1 MLFSG
6 QAIKVSLLPSGIAQL
21 IFDLEGSSVNKFD
34 RLTMKELG
42 EATAVIG
49 KSDARG
55 VIFSS
60 AKSTFIVGADITE
73 FTGLFATGSEA
84 IRDWIGR
91 ANEVFNAIEDLPL
104 PTVAAINGVAL
115 GGGFELALSADYRVA
130 LESAV
135 VGFPEVKLGILPGF
149 GGTVR
154 LPRLIGSEKAIAWIS
169 QGSHI
174 PSRIALAEKALDA
187 IVANDDLIAAA
198 ERIIEDCLNGS
209 LDYTAQRVIKT
220 SPVLEMPETLAA
232 LFTVAKPP
240 VVKASGPH
248 YPAPLTA
255 VEVMEKGVLESRAG
269 ALAEEHE
276 GFIQLAGTNTAA
288 NLVQMFLNDQFLA
301 SKSRALSKG
310 VPVISRAAV
319 LGAGIMGGGIAYQS
333 ALRGTP
339 IVMKD
344 IAQAGLDLGINE
356 AQTLVAKQ
364 VKRGKIRT
372 ESADKIISSI
382 TPSLA
387 YEDLAGAELVVEAVV
402 ENESVKKSVLAEL
415 ESIVADDAIIA
426 TNTST
431 ISVDSLATALNK
443 PERFCGMHF
452 FNPVPLM
459 PLVEVIRGQK
469 TSKETIASTVAYA
482 KALGKTPIVVNNCP
496 GFLVNRILFP
506 YFGAFSTLVYEG
518 ADFRQIDRVMEEFGW
533 PMGPAYLLD
542 VVGIDTAVHAQAV
555 MAAGFARMKLGFESA
570 IDKLYSQGDLG
581 QKSGRGFYEY
591 VVDENGRIKKQPNPE
606 IDALIAGVSAKR
618 RNFSDNEIR
627 DRMMLALCLET
638 VRCLEDGIVETAI
651 EADMGLVLGLG
662 FPKFRGG
669 ALRFIDQLGL
679 AEFCEL
685 ADSYAHLGP
694 MLAPTAKLREMAEAK
709 LSYYSQ

>member
-34 RLTMKELG
+34 QLTLKELG
-42 EATAVIG
+42 EATSVIG
-49 KSDARG
+49 ESDARG

-73 FTGLFATGSEA
+73 FTSLFATGPEA
-84 IRDWIGR
+84 IRAWIGR
-91 ANEVFNAIEDLPL
+91 ANEVFNAIEDLSV

-130 LESAV
+130 LDSAL

-154 LPRLIGSEKAIAWIS
+154 LPRLIGPEKAIAWIS
-169 QGSHI
+169 QGTHFS
-174 PSRIALAEKALDA
+174 SKVAVAERALDA
-187 IVANDDLIAAA
+187 IVADDDLIAAA
-198 ERIIEDCLNGS
+198 ERMIEDCLSGS
-209 LDYTAQRVIKT
+209 LDYLAQRGIKT
-220 SPVLEMPETLAA
+220 SPVPEKPEVIATLFAA
-232 LFTVAKPP
+232 AKPQ
-240 VVKASGPH
+240 VLKASGDN

-255 VEVMEKGVLESRAG
+255 VETMERGVLESRAG

-276 GFIQLAGTNTAA
+276 GFIQLAGTKTAA

-310 VPVISRAAV
+310 VLVISKAAV

-339 IVMKD
+339 IAMKD
-344 IAQAGLDLGINE
+344 IAQAGLDLGMKE

-364 VKRGKIRT
+364 VKRGKMTT
-372 ESADKIISSI
+372 ESADKIIGSI
-382 TPSLA
+382 TPTLA
-387 YEDLAGAELVVEAVV
+387 YEDLVGAELVVEAVV
-402 ENESVKKSVLAEL
+402 ENENVKKSVLAEL
-415 ESIVADDAIIA
+415 ESVVADDVIIA

-431 ISVDSLATALNK
+431 ISVDSLATALKK

-459 PLVEVIRGQK
+459 PLVEVIRGQE

-506 YFGAFSTLVYEG
+506 YFGAFSTLVHEG

-555 MAAGFARMKLGFESA
+555 MASGFARMELGFESA
-570 IDKLYSQGDLG
+570 IDKLYAQGDLG

-591 VVDENGRIKKQPNPE
+591 VVDENGRASKQPNPE
-606 IDALIAGVSAKR
+606 IDALIAGVSAER
-618 RNFSDNEIR
+618 RSFSDSEIR
-627 DRMMLALCLET
+627 DRLMLALCLET

-679 AEFCEL
+679 EEFCKL
-685 ADSYAHLGP
+685 ADSYAHLGS
-694 MLAPTAKLREMAEAK
+694 MVAPTAKLREMADAK
-709 LSYYSQ
+709 RSFYS

>member
-34 RLTMKELG
+34 QLTLKELG
-42 EATAVIG
+42 EATSVIG
-49 KSDARG
+49 ESDARG

-73 FTGLFATGSEA
+73 FTSLFATGPEA
-84 IRDWIGR
+84 IRAWIGR
-91 ANEVFNAIEDLPL
+91 ANEVFNAIEDLSV

-130 LESAV
+130 LDSAL

-154 LPRLIGSEKAIAWIS
+154 LPRLIGPEKAIAWIS
-169 QGSHI
+169 QGTHFS
-174 PSRIALAEKALDA
+174 PKVAVAERALDA
-187 IVANDDLIAAA
+187 IVADDDLIAAA
-198 ERIIEDCLNGS
+198 ERMIEDCLSGS
-209 LDYTAQRVIKT
+209 LDYLAQRGIKT
-220 SPVLEMPETLAA
+220 SPVPEKPEVIATLFAA
-232 LFTVAKPP
+232 AKPQ
-240 VVKASGPH
+240 VLKASGAN

-255 VEVMEKGVLESRAG
+255 VETMERGVLESRAG

-276 GFIQLAGTNTAA
+276 GFIQLAGTKTAA

-310 VPVISRAAV
+310 VPVISKAAV

-339 IVMKD
+339 IAMKD
-344 IAQAGLDLGINE
+344 IAQAGLDLGMKE

-364 VKRGKIRT
+364 VKRGKMTT
-372 ESADKIISSI
+372 ESADKIIGSI
-382 TPSLA
+382 TPTLA
-387 YEDLAGAELVVEAVV
+387 YEDLVGAELVVEAVV
-402 ENESVKKSVLAEL
+402 ENENVKKSVLAEL
-415 ESIVADDAIIA
+415 ESVVADDVIIA

-431 ISVDSLATALNK
+431 ISVDSLATALKK

-459 PLVEVIRGQK
+459 PLVEVIRGQE

-506 YFGAFSTLVYEG
+506 YFGAFSTLVHEG

-555 MAAGFARMKLGFESA
+555 MASGFARMELGFESA
-570 IDKLYSQGDLG
+570 IDKLYAQGDLG

-591 VVDENGRIKKQPNPE
+591 VVDENGRASKLPNPE
-606 IDALIAGVSAKR
+606 IDALIAGVSAER
-618 RNFSDNEIR
+618 RSFSDSEIR
-627 DRMMLALCLET
+627 DRLMLALCLET

-679 AEFCEL
+679 AEFCKL
-685 ADSYAHLGP
+685 ADSYAHLGS
-694 MLAPTAKLREMAEAK
+694 MVAPTAKLREMADAK
-709 LSYYSQ
+709 QSFYS

>member
-364 VKRGKIRT
+364 VKRGKMTT
-372 ESADKIISSI
+372 ESADKIIGSI

>member
-34 RLTMKELG
+34 QLTLKELG
-42 EATAVIG
+42 EATSVIG
-49 KSDARG
+49 ESDARG

-73 FTGLFATGSEA
+73 FTSLFAKGPEA
-84 IRDWIGR
+84 IRAWIGR
-91 ANEVFNAIEDLPL
+91 ANEVFNAIEDLSV

-130 LESAV
+130 LDSAL

-154 LPRLIGSEKAIAWIS
+154 LPRLIGPEKAIAWIS
-169 QGSHI
+169 QGTHFS
-174 PSRIALAEKALDA
+174 SKVAVAERALDA
-187 IVANDDLIAAA
+187 IVADDDLIAAA
-198 ERIIEDCLNGS
+198 ERMIEDCLSGS
-209 LDYTAQRVIKT
+209 SDYLAQRGIKT
-220 SPVLEMPETLAA
+220 SPVPEKPEVIATLFAA
-232 LFTVAKPP
+232 AKPQ
-240 VVKASGPH
+240 VLKASGDN

-255 VEVMEKGVLESRAG
+255 VETMERGVLESRAG

-276 GFIQLAGTNTAA
+276 GFIQLAGTKTAA

-310 VPVISRAAV
+310 VLVISKAAV

-339 IVMKD
+339 IAMKD
-344 IAQAGLDLGINE
+344 IAQAGLDLGMKE

-364 VKRGKIRT
+364 VKRGKMTT
-372 ESADKIISSI
+372 ESADKIIGSI
-382 TPSLA
+382 TPTLA
-387 YEDLAGAELVVEAVV
+387 YEDLVGAELVVEAVV
-402 ENESVKKSVLAEL
+402 ENENVKKSVLAEL
-415 ESIVADDAIIA
+415 ESVVADDVIIA

-431 ISVDSLATALNK
+431 ISVDSLATALKK

-459 PLVEVIRGQK
+459 PLVEVIRGQE

-506 YFGAFSTLVYEG
+506 YFGAFSTLVHEG

-555 MAAGFARMKLGFESA
+555 MASGFARMELGFESA
-570 IDKLYSQGDLG
+570 IDKLYAQGDLG

-591 VVDENGRIKKQPNPE
+591 VVDENGRASKQPNPE
-606 IDALIAGVSAKR
+606 IDALIAGVSAER
-618 RNFSDNEIR
+618 RSFSDSEIR
-627 DRMMLALCLET
+627 DRLMLALCLET

-679 AEFCEL
+679 EEFCKL
-685 ADSYAHLGP
+685 ADSYAHLGS
-694 MLAPTAKLREMAEAK
+694 MVAPTAKLREMADAK
-709 LSYYSQ
+709 QSFYS

>member
-34 RLTMKELG
+34 QLTLKELG
-42 EATAVIG
+42 EATSVIG
-49 KSDARG
+49 ESDARG

-73 FTGLFATGSEA
+73 FTGLFAKGPEA
-84 IRDWIGR
+84 IRAWIGR
-91 ANEVFNAIEDLPL
+91 ANEVFNAIEDLSV

-130 LESAV
+130 LDSAL

-154 LPRLIGSEKAIAWIS
+154 LPRLIGPEKAIAWIS
-169 QGSHI
+169 QGTHFS
-174 PSRIALAEKALDA
+174 SKVAVAERALDA
-187 IVANDDLIAAA
+187 IVADDDLIAAA
-198 ERIIEDCLNGS
+198 ERMIEDCLSGS
-209 LDYTAQRVIKT
+209 LDYLAQRGIKT
-220 SPVLEMPETLAA
+220 SPVPEKPEVIATLFAA
-232 LFTVAKPP
+232 AKPQ
-240 VVKASGPH
+240 VLKASGDN

-255 VEVMEKGVLESRAG
+255 VETMERGVLESRAG

-276 GFIQLAGTNTAA
+276 GFIQLAGTKTAA

-310 VPVISRAAV
+310 VLVISKAAV

-339 IVMKD
+339 IAMKD
-344 IAQAGLDLGINE
+344 IAQAGLDLGMKE

-364 VKRGKIRT
+364 VKRGKMTT
-372 ESADKIISSI
+372 ESADKIIGSI
-382 TPSLA
+382 TPTLA
-387 YEDLAGAELVVEAVV
+387 YEDLVGAELVVEAVV
-402 ENESVKKSVLAEL
+402 ENENVKKSVLAEL
-415 ESIVADDAIIA
+415 ESVVADDVIIA

-431 ISVDSLATALNK
+431 ISVDSLATALKK

-459 PLVEVIRGQK
+459 PLVEVIRGQE

-506 YFGAFSTLVYEG
+506 YFGAFSTLVHEG

-555 MAAGFARMKLGFESA
+555 MASGFARMELGFESA
-570 IDKLYSQGDLG
+570 IDKLYAQGDLG

-591 VVDENGRIKKQPNPE
+591 VVDENGRASKQPNPE
-606 IDALIAGVSAKR
+606 IDVLIAGVSAER
-618 RNFSDNEIR
+618 RSFSDSEIR
-627 DRMMLALCLET
+627 DRLMLALCLET

-679 AEFCEL
+679 EEFCKL
-685 ADSYAHLGP
+685 ADSYAHLGS
-694 MLAPTAKLREMAEAK
+694 MVAPTAKLREMADAK
-709 LSYYSQ
+709 RSFYS

>member
-34 RLTMKELG
+34 QLTLKELG
-42 EATAVIG
+42 EATSVIG
-49 KSDARG
+49 ESDARG

-73 FTGLFATGSEA
+73 FTGLFATGPEA
-84 IRDWIGR
+84 IRAWIGR
-91 ANEVFNAIEDLPL
+91 ANEVFNAIEDLSV

-130 LESAV
+130 LDSAL

-169 QGSHI
+169 QGTHFS
-174 PSRIALAEKALDA
+174 SKVAVVERALDA
-187 IVANDDLIAAA
+187 IVADDDLIAAA
-198 ERIIEDCLNGS
+198 ERMIEDCLSGS
-209 LDYTAQRVIKT
+209 LDYLAQRGIKT
-220 SPVLEMPETLAA
+220 SPVPEKPEVIATLFAA
-232 LFTVAKPP
+232 AKPQ
-240 VVKASGPH
+240 VLKASGAN

-255 VEVMEKGVLESRAG
+255 VETMERGVLESRAG

-276 GFIQLAGTNTAA
+276 GFIQLAGTKTAA

-301 SKSRALSKG
+301 SKSRAFSRG
-310 VPVISRAAV
+310 VRVISKAAV

-339 IVMKD
+339 IAMKD
-344 IAQAGLDLGINE
+344 IAQAGLDLGMNE

-364 VKRGKIRT
+364 VKRGKMTT
-372 ESADKIISSI
+372 ESADKIIGSI
-382 TPSLA
+382 TPTLA
-387 YEDLAGAELVVEAVV
+387 YEDLVGAELVVEAVV
-402 ENESVKKSVLAEL
+402 ENENVKKSVLAEL
-415 ESIVADDAIIA
+415 ESVVADDVIIA

-431 ISVDSLATALNK
+431 ISVDSLATALKK

-459 PLVEVIRGQK
+459 PLVEVIRGQE

-506 YFGAFSTLVYEG
+506 YFGAFSTLVHEG

-555 MAAGFARMKLGFESA
+555 MASGFARMELGFESA
-570 IDKLYSQGDLG
+570 IDKLYAQGDLG

-591 VVDENGRIKKQPNPE
+591 VVDENGRASKQPNPE
-606 IDALIAGVSAKR
+606 IDALIAGVSAER
-618 RNFSDNEIR
+618 RSFSDSEIR
-627 DRMMLALCLET
+627 DRLMLALCLET

-679 AEFCEL
+679 AEFCKL
-685 ADSYAHLGP
+685 ADSYAHLGS
-694 MLAPTAKLREMAEAK
+694 MVAPTAKLREMADAK
-709 LSYYSQ
+709 QSFYS

>member
-34 RLTMKELG
+34 QLTLKELG
-42 EATAVIG
+42 EATSVIG
-49 KSDARG
+49 ESDARG

-73 FTGLFATGSEA
+73 FTGLFAKGPEA
-84 IRDWIGR
+84 IRAWIGR
-91 ANEVFNAIEDLPL
+91 ANEVFNAIEDLSV

-130 LESAV
+130 LDSAL

-154 LPRLIGSEKAIAWIS
+154 LPRLIGPEKAIAWIS
-169 QGSHI
+169 QGTHFS
-174 PSRIALAEKALDA
+174 SKVAVAERALDA
-187 IVANDDLIAAA
+187 IVADDDLIAAA
-198 ERIIEDCLNGS
+198 ERMIEDCLSGS
-209 LDYTAQRVIKT
+209 SDYLAQRGIKT
-220 SPVLEMPETLAA
+220 SPVPEKPEVIATLFAA
-232 LFTVAKPP
+232 AKPQ
-240 VVKASGPH
+240 VLKASGDN

-255 VEVMEKGVLESRAG
+255 VETMERGVLESRAG

-276 GFIQLAGTNTAA
+276 GFIQLAGTKTAA

-310 VPVISRAAV
+310 VLVISKAAV

-339 IVMKD
+339 IAMKD
-344 IAQAGLDLGINE
+344 IAQAGLDLGMKE

-364 VKRGKIRT
+364 VKRGKMTT
-372 ESADKIISSI
+372 ESADKIIGSI
-382 TPSLA
+382 TPTLA
-387 YEDLAGAELVVEAVV
+387 YEDLVGAELVVEAVV
-402 ENESVKKSVLAEL
+402 ENENVKKSVLAEL
-415 ESIVADDAIIA
+415 ESVVADDVIIA

-431 ISVDSLATALNK
+431 ISVDSLATALKK

-459 PLVEVIRGQK
+459 PLVEVIRGQE

-506 YFGAFSTLVYEG
+506 YFGAFSTLVHEG

-555 MAAGFARMKLGFESA
+555 MASGFARMELGFESA
-570 IDKLYSQGDLG
+570 IDKLYAQGDLG

-591 VVDENGRIKKQPNPE
+591 VVDENGRASKQPNPE
-606 IDALIAGVSAKR
+606 IDVLIAGVSAER
-618 RNFSDNEIR
+618 RSFSDSEIR
-627 DRMMLALCLET
+627 DRLMLALCLET

-679 AEFCEL
+679 EEFCKL
-685 ADSYAHLGP
+685 ADSYAHLGS
-694 MLAPTAKLREMAEAK
+694 MVAPTAKLREMADAK
-709 LSYYSQ
+709 RSFYS

>member
-34 RLTMKELG
+34 QLTLKELG
-42 EATAVIG
+42 EATSVIG
-49 KSDARG
+49 ESDARG

-73 FTGLFATGSEA
+73 FTGLFATGPEA
-84 IRDWIGR
+84 IRAWIGR
-91 ANEVFNAIEDLPL
+91 ANEVFNAIEDLSV

-130 LESAV
+130 LDSAL

-154 LPRLIGSEKAIAWIS
+154 LPRLIGPEKAIAWIS
-169 QGSHI
+169 QGTHFS
-174 PSRIALAEKALDA
+174 SKVAVAERALDA
-187 IVANDDLIAAA
+187 IVADDDLIAAA
-198 ERIIEDCLNGS
+198 ERMIEDCLSGS
-209 LDYTAQRVIKT
+209 LDYLAQRGIKT
-220 SPVLEMPETLAA
+220 SPVPEKPEVIATLFAA
-232 LFTVAKPP
+232 AKPQ
-240 VVKASGPH
+240 VLKASGAN

-255 VEVMEKGVLESRAG
+255 VETMERGVLESRAG

-276 GFIQLAGTNTAA
+276 GFIQLAGTKTAA

-310 VPVISRAAV
+310 VPVISKAAV

-339 IVMKD
+339 IAMKD
-344 IAQAGLDLGINE
+344 IAQAGLDLGMNE

-364 VKRGKIRT
+364 VKRGKMTT
-372 ESADKIISSI
+372 ESADKIIGSI
-382 TPSLA
+382 TPTLA
-387 YEDLAGAELVVEAVV
+387 YEDLVGAELVVEAVV
-402 ENESVKKSVLAEL
+402 ENENVKKSVLAEL
-415 ESIVADDAIIA
+415 ESVVADDVIIA

-431 ISVDSLATALNK
+431 ISVDSLATALKK

-459 PLVEVIRGQK
+459 PLVEVIRGQE

-506 YFGAFSTLVYEG
+506 YFGAFSTLVHEG

-555 MAAGFARMKLGFESA
+555 MASGFARMELGFESA
-570 IDKLYSQGDLG
+570 IDKLYAQGDLG

-591 VVDENGRIKKQPNPE
+591 VVDENGRASKQPNPE
-606 IDALIAGVSAKR
+606 IDALVAGVSAER
-618 RNFSDNEIR
+618 RSFSDSEIR
-627 DRMMLALCLET
+627 DRLMLALCLET
-638 VRCLEDGIVETAI
+638 VRSLEDGIVETAI

-669 ALRFIDQLGL
+669 ALRFIDQLGS
-679 AEFCEL
+679 AEFCKL
-685 ADSYAHLGP
+685 ADSYAHLGS
-694 MLAPTAKLREMAEAK
+694 MVAPTAKLREMADAK
-709 LSYYSQ
+709 QSFYS

>member
-34 RLTMKELG
+34 QLTLKELG
-42 EATAVIG
+42 EATSVIG
-49 KSDARG
+49 ESDARG

-73 FTGLFATGSEA
+73 FTSLFATGPEA
-84 IRDWIGR
+84 IRAWIGR
-91 ANEVFNAIEDLPL
+91 ANEVFNAIEDLSV

-130 LESAV
+130 LDSAL

-154 LPRLIGSEKAIAWIS
+154 LPRLIGPEKAIAWIS
-169 QGSHI
+169 QGTHFS
-174 PSRIALAEKALDA
+174 SKVAVAERALDA
-187 IVANDDLIAAA
+187 IVADDDLIAAA
-198 ERIIEDCLNGS
+198 ERMIEDCLSGS
-209 LDYTAQRVIKT
+209 SDYLAQRGIKT
-220 SPVLEMPETLAA
+220 SPVPEKPEVIATLFAA
-232 LFTVAKPP
+232 AKPQ
-240 VVKASGPH
+240 VLKASGDN

-255 VEVMEKGVLESRAG
+255 VETMERGVLESRAG

-276 GFIQLAGTNTAA
+276 GFIQLAGTKTAA

-310 VPVISRAAV
+310 VLVISKAAV

-339 IVMKD
+339 IAMKD
-344 IAQAGLDLGINE
+344 IAQAGLDLGMKE

-364 VKRGKIRT
+364 VKRGKMTT
-372 ESADKIISSI
+372 ESADKIIGSI
-382 TPSLA
+382 TPTLA
-387 YEDLAGAELVVEAVV
+387 YEDLVGAELVVEAVV
-402 ENESVKKSVLAEL
+402 ENENVKKSVLAEL
-415 ESIVADDAIIA
+415 ESVVADDVIIA

-431 ISVDSLATALNK
+431 ISVDSLATALKK

-459 PLVEVIRGQK
+459 PLVEVIRGQE

-506 YFGAFSTLVYEG
+506 YFGAFSTLVHEG

-555 MAAGFARMKLGFESA
+555 MASGFARMELGFESA
-570 IDKLYSQGDLG
+570 IDKLYAQGDLG

-591 VVDENGRIKKQPNPE
+591 VVDENGRASKQPNPE
-606 IDALIAGVSAKR
+606 IDVLIAGVSAER
-618 RNFSDNEIR
+618 RSFSDSEIR
-627 DRMMLALCLET
+627 DRLMLALCLET

-679 AEFCEL
+679 EEFCKL
-685 ADSYAHLGP
+685 ADSYAHLGS
-694 MLAPTAKLREMAEAK
+694 MVAPTAKLREMADAK
-709 LSYYSQ
+709 RSFYS